1 MNTGPDTLGIAENM
15 SGTTEIM
22 FGSGKFEKGIR
33 RPLYRR
39 K

>member
-1 MNTGPDTLGIAENM
+1 MNTGPNTLGIAENM

-22 FGSGKFEKGIR
+22 SGSGKLEKGIR
-33 RPLYRR
+33 RPLYRL